1 LAPSPRDEIAHVVP
15 WLTVLVLGSAAV
27 LGIVAVVYALT
38 RRIVDDRILLVLAVL
53 EIALLAQVFV
63 GLGQGLQRTT
73 DFEKPVF
80 FAYLLTVP
88 FIAPVAVFLALK
100 EKTRSS
106 MLVVLGSAFV
116 VGVLVARLVQIWG
129 AGG

>member
-1 LAPSPRDEIAHVVP
+1 M
-15 WLTVLVLGSAAV
+15 
-27 LGIVAVVYALT
+27 
-38 RRIVDDRILLVLAVL
+38 
-53 EIALLAQVFV
+53 
-63 GLGQGLQRTT
+63 
-73 DFEKPVF
+73 F

-106 MLVVLGSAFV
+106 MLVVLGSAVV

-129 AGG
+129 VGV

>member
-1 LAPSPRDEIAHVVP
+1 MVS
-15 WLTVLVLGSAAV
+15 WLTIVVLVAAAA
-27 LGIVAVVYALT
+27 LGILALVYAIT
-38 RRIVDDRILLVLAVL
+38 RRIVDDRMLLVVGVL

-63 GLGQGLQRTT
+63 GLGQGLNRTT
-73 DFEKPVF
+73 EFEKAVF
-80 FAYLLTVP
+80 FAYLITVP

-106 MLVVLGSAFV
+106 MLVVLGAALV
-116 VGVLVARLVQIWG
+116 VRVLVARLVQIWS

>member
-1 LAPSPRDEIAHVVP
+1 VVP

-38 RRIVDDRILLVLAVL
+38 RRIVDDRMLIVLAVL

-73 DFEKPVF
+73 DFEKAVF

-106 MLVVLGSAFV
+106 MLVVLGSALV

-129 AGG
+129 ASG

>member
-1 LAPSPRDEIAHVVP
+1 MVA
-15 WLTVLVLGSAAV
+15 WLTVVVLVAALA
-27 LGIVAVVYALT
+27 LGIVALVYALT
-38 RRIVDDRILLVLAVL
+38 RRGVDDRLLLVLAVL
-53 EIALLAQVFV
+53 EIAVLAQVFV
-63 GLGQGLQRTT
+63 GLGLGLGRTT

-106 MLVVLGSAFV
+106 MLVVLGSAAV
-116 VGVLVARLVQIWG
+116 VGVLVGRLAQIWYARG
-129 AGG
+129 

>member
-1 LAPSPRDEIAHVVP
+1 MVS
-15 WLTVLVLGSAAV
+15 WLTVVVLVAAAA
-27 LGIVAVVYALT
+27 LGIVALVYAIT
-38 RRIVDDRILLVLAVL
+38 RRIVDDRMLLVVGSL

-63 GLGQGLQRTT
+63 GLGQGIGRTS
-73 DFEKPVF
+73 DFEKAVF

-88 FIAPVAVFLALK
+88 FIAPVAVFLALT

-106 MLVVLGSAFV
+106 MLVVLGAALV
-116 VGVLVARLVQIWG
+116 VGVLVARLVQIWN

>member
-1 LAPSPRDEIAHVVP
+1 MVP
-15 WLTVLVLGSAAV
+15 WLTVLVLVAAAA
-27 LGIVAVVYALT
+27 LGITALVYAVT
-38 RRIVDDRILLVLAVL
+38 SRIVDDRLLLVLGVL

-63 GLGQGLQRTT
+63 GLGQGLGRTT
-73 DFEKPVF
+73 DFEKAVF

-88 FIAPVAVFLALK
+88 FISPVAVFLALK

-106 MLVVLGSAFV
+106 MLVVVGAAVV

-129 AGG
+129 TGA

>member
-1 LAPSPRDEIAHVVP
+1 LAPSPRDEIALVVP
-15 WLTVLVLGSAAV
+15 WLTVLVLASAAV

-38 RRIVDDRILLVLAVL
+38 RRIVDDRMLLVLAVL

-106 MLVVLGSAFV
+106 MLVVLGSALV

-129 AGG
+129 ASG

>member
-1 LAPSPRDEIAHVVP
+1 ML
-15 WLTVLVLGSAAV
+15 LVLGA
-27 LGIVAVVYALT
+27 
-38 RRIVDDRILLVLAVL
+38 L

-63 GLGQGLQRTT
+63 GLGQGFGRTT
-73 DFEKPVF
+73 DFEKAVF

-106 MLVVLGSAFV
+106 MLVVVGAAVV
-116 VGVLVARLVQIWG
+116 VGVLVGRLVQIWSAG
-129 AGG
+129 A

>member
-1 LAPSPRDEIAHVVP
+1 VVT
-15 WLTVLVLGSAAV
+15 WLTVVVVVVAAA
-27 LGIVAVVYALT
+27 LGILALVYAV
-38 RRIVDDRILLVLAVL
+38 RQRIVDDTMLLVLGAL

-63 GLGQGLQRTT
+63 GLGQGFGRTT
-73 DFEKPVF
+73 DFERAVF

-106 MLVVLGSAFV
+106 MLVVVGAAVV
-116 VGVLVARLVQIWG
+116 VGVLVGRLVQIWSAG
-129 AGG
+129 A

>member
-1 LAPSPRDEIAHVVP
+1 VVS
-15 WLTVLVLGSAAV
+15 WLTVVVLVAAAA
-27 LGIVAVVYALT
+27 LGILALVYAVT
-38 RRIVDDRILLVLAVL
+38 RRIVDDRMLIVVGVL

-63 GLGQGLQRTT
+63 GLGQGIPRTT
-73 DFEKPVF
+73 EFEKPVF

-106 MLVVLGSAFV
+106 MLVVLGAALV
-116 VGVLVARLVQIWG
+116 VGVLVARLVQLWS

>member
-1 LAPSPRDEIAHVVP
+1 MVS
-15 WLTVLVLGSAAV
+15 WLTIVVLVAAAA
-27 LGIVAVVYALT
+27 LGILALVYAIT
-38 RRIVDDRILLVLAVL
+38 RRIVDDRMLLVVGVL

-63 GLGQGLQRTT
+63 GLGQGLNRTT
-73 DFEKPVF
+73 EFEKAVF
-80 FAYLLTVP
+80 FAYLITVP

-106 MLVVLGSAFV
+106 MLVVLGAALV
-116 VGVLVARLVQIWG
+116 VGVLVARLVQIWS

>member
-1 LAPSPRDEIAHVVP
+1 MVS
-15 WLTVLVLGSAAV
+15 WLTVVVVVAAAA
-27 LGIVAVVYALT
+27 LGILALVYAV
-38 RRIVDDRILLVLAVL
+38 RHRIVDDTMLLVLGAR

-63 GLGQGLQRTT
+63 GLGQGLGRTT
-73 DFEKPVF
+73 DFEKAVF

-106 MLVVLGSAFV
+106 MLVVVGAAVV
-116 VGVLVARLVQIWG
+116 VGVLVGRLVQIWSAG
-129 AGG
+129 A

>member
-1 LAPSPRDEIAHVVP
+1 VVS
-15 WLTVLVLGSAAV
+15 WLTVVVLVTATALGLLA
-27 LGIVAVVYALT
+27 IVYAVT
-38 RRIVDDRILLVLAVL
+38 RRIVDDRMLLVVGVL
-53 EIALLAQVFV
+53 EVALLAQVVV
-63 GLGQGLQRTT
+63 GLAQGIPRTT

-100 EKTRSS
+100 EKTRSA
-106 MLVVLGSAFV
+106 MLVVLGAAVV

-129 AGG
+129 PGG

>member
-1 LAPSPRDEIAHVVP
+1 MVP
-15 WLTVLVLGSAAV
+15 WLTVVVLVAAAV
-27 LGIVAVVYALT
+27 LGVLALVYAVT
-38 RRIVDDRILLVLAVL
+38 RRIVDDRMLVVLGAL
-53 EIALLAQVFV
+53 EIVLLAQVFV
-63 GLGQGLQRTT
+63 GLGQGIGRTT

-106 MLVVLGSAFV
+106 MLVVLGSALV
-116 VGVLVARLVQIWG
+116 VAVLVARLVQVWS

>member
-1 LAPSPRDEIAHVVP
+1 MVS
-15 WLTVLVLGSAAV
+15 WLTVVILVAAAA
-27 LGIVAVVYALT
+27 LGILALVYALT
-38 RRIVDDRILLVLAVL
+38 RRTVDDRLLYVLGVL

-63 GLGQGLQRTT
+63 GVGQGFGRTT
-73 DFEKPVF
+73 DFEKAVF
-80 FAYLLTVP
+80 FAYLFTVP

-106 MLVVLGSAFV
+106 MFVVLGSAVV
-116 VGVLVARLVQIWG
+116 VGVLVGRLLQIWN

>member
-1 LAPSPRDEIAHVVP
+1 MVP

-38 RRIVDDRILLVLAVL
+38 RRIVDDRMLIVLAVL

-63 GLGQGLQRTT
+63 GLGQGLQRTI
-73 DFEKPVF
+73 DFEKAVF

-106 MLVVLGSAFV
+106 MLVVLGSALV
-116 VGVLVARLVQIWG
+116 VGVLVARLVQIWSSG
-129 AGG
+129 A

>member
-1 LAPSPRDEIAHVVP
+1 MVS
-15 WLTVLVLGSAAV
+15 WLTVVVLVAAAA
-27 LGIVAVVYALT
+27 LGILALVYAVT
-38 RRIVDDRILLVLAVL
+38 RRIVDDRMLIVVGVL

-63 GLGQGLQRTT
+63 GLAQGIPRTT
-73 DFEKPVF
+73 EFEKPVF

-106 MLVVLGSAFV
+106 MLVVLGAALV
-116 VGVLVARLVQIWG
+116 VGVLVARLVQLWS

>member
-1 LAPSPRDEIAHVVP
+1 MVS
-15 WLTVLVLGSAAV
+15 WLTVVVLVAAAA
-27 LGIVAVVYALT
+27 LGILALVYAVT
-38 RRIVDDRILLVLAVL
+38 RRIVDDRMLLVVGAL

-63 GLGQGLQRTT
+63 GVGQGIGRTT

-116 VGVLVARLVQIWG
+116 VGVLVARLVQIWS